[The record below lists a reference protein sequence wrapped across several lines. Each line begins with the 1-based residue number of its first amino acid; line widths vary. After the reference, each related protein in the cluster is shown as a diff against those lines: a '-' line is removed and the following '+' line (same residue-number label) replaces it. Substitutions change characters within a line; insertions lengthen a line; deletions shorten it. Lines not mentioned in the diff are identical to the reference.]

1 VETVTPVLVQVID
14 TSQLSPPIPDPS
26 DLDFLPSGNMLVSD
40 GEVEEIPSLYEG
52 KNVFEVT
59 TAGELVDSFTTT
71 GFSDEPAGL
80 AVREE
85 TLFISDDDAD
95 AVFKVRTGP
104 DGSWGTKDDRV
115 SSFSTRPFGNNDPEG
130 LAFGADVLFITD
142 GRDAEVYVVSR
153 GRNRV
158 FDGVPPI
165 GDDRVKHFDTAVLDQ
180 PDPEDIE
187 FNADSGTLFIVSNE
201 GDSSIVETT
210 LSGGLLTVIDLS
222 ALDIRS
228 PAGLAYGPGSADP
241 SVNDLYIA
249 DRGRD
254 NGGDPTENDGKVFE
268 ISF

>member
-1 VETVTPVLVQVID
+1 MVTPELVQVID

-26 DLDFLPSGNMLVSD
+26 DLDFLSSGNLLVSD

-52 KNVFEVT
+52 KNVFEIT
-59 TAGELVDSFTTT
+59 TAGELADSFTTT
-71 GFSDEPAGL
+71 RFSDEPAGL
-80 AVREE
+80 AVREN
-85 TLFISDDDAD
+85 TVFISDDDAD
-95 AVFKVRTGP
+95 MVFRVRPGP

-115 SSFSTRPFGNNDPEG
+115 SSFSTRPFGSNDPEG
-130 LAFGADVLFITD
+130 LALGGGALFIVD
-142 GRDAEVYVVSR
+142 GEDAEVYRVSR

-165 GDDRVKHFDTAVLDQ
+165 GDGRVRHFDTTELDQ

-187 FNADSGTLFIVSNE
+187 FNADSGTLFIVSNM

-210 LSGGLLTVIDLS
+210 IRGRLLTVIDLS

-228 PAGLAYGPGSADP
+228 SAGLAYGPGSADP
-241 SVNDLYIA
+241 SVDDLYIA

-254 NGGDPTENDGKVFE
+254 NGGDPSENDGKVFE